1 MLTATTALLV
11 GLAGLL
17 LGVGLGCTGVGG
29 VLLVPFLAYALG
41 MPVHAAVAAAL
52 YSYLLSGLL
61 AVLLYARRGSIAW
74 GMAGWL
80 SAAALP
86 GAYLG
91 AQAAAWLSGR
101 VLQGLIALVL
111 LVAGVQAL
119 ARRHA
124 AAEGAPALHRGVLL
138 GVGFLTGFVSAM
150 VGAGGA
156 LLLVPLLLALRQ
168 PLLLSVGLG
177 QLIQVPISAVA
188 SWANLRAGQ
197 LDVATGTLL
206 AVALGSGIAVGTPL
220 AHGLPQRTL
229 RQLLGLAMLA
239 SGAAVAVRLLLAG
252 NG

>member
-1 MLTATTALLV
+1 MSPTTALAV
-11 GLAGLL
+11 ALAGLM

-52 YSYLLSGLL
+52 FSYLLSGLL
-61 AVLLYARRGSIAW
+61 AVLLYARRGSIHW
-74 GMAGWL
+74 GMAAWL

-91 AQAAAWLSGR
+91 AHAAFRLSGT

-111 LVAGVQAL
+111 LLAGLQAL
-119 ARRHA
+119 AKRHA
-124 AAEGAPALHRGVLL
+124 APGPAPAPASGVLL

-156 LLLVPLLLALRQ
+156 LLLVPLLLALEQ

-188 SWANLRAGQ
+188 SFANLRTGQ
-197 LDVATGTLL
+197 LDVVTGTLL
-206 AVALGSGIAVGTPL
+206 AVALGLGIAVGTPL
-220 AHGLPQRTL
+220 AHALPQRRL

-239 SGAAVAVRLLLAG
+239 SGTAVAVRLLF
-252 NG
+252 